1 MEGIDTIPN
10 TDADNALI
18 LGTALHT
25 GIEEGVEQALDFY
38 KNSFPVL
45 TDDHIHEM
53 MKLEAMI
60 PKAKAMLPPG
70 GTFELPIG
78 NADFIGFMDYLVPVG
93 KGLKLDGLITG
104 EDLDEF
110 EAFDLYDFKYSNN
123 AKNYAVSGQLH
134 EYKYWYELTHP
145 GHRIR
150 NMYFLIVPKPKIR
163 QKSTETLSQF
173 RDRLQ
178 AALKDAEPTLMPV
191 QYNPM
196 KIVDFLTDVKHM
208 VEATDFPKN
217 PNHFCGWCEYEE
229 YCQKGWDYMLLPKN
243 ERRDLNATKKKVVWL
258 YGAPFSGKTFF
269 ANQFPDPLM
278 LNTDGNIKF
287 VDAPYIAIRDTV
299 TVEGRITKR
308 KLAYEVFMDAV
319 AELEKKQNDFRT
331 IVVDLLED
339 VYESCR
345 VYICDRQGW
354 KHESD
359 DSFRAWDMVRSEFL
373 NTLKRLVN
381 LDYCMYRRNELG
393 KAFILIGDKSN
404 GKSTFLHVVKNL
416 LGDQNIASLDLKEL
430 GDRFKTA
437 ELFGKLANIGDD
449 IGDEFIAN
457 ASVFKKLVTGD
468 RVNVERKGQ
477 DPFEFNNYSK
487 FLFSANNIPRI
498 KDKTGA
504 VQRRLVIVPFDAKFT
519 PNDADFRPFIKDEL
533 CEQGSMEYLA
543 LLGLQGL
550 KRVLGN
556 AQFTTSSRVQGQLDE
571 YEENNNPIIGFI
583 NEVGLDGIENEATD
597 SVYRRYK
604 EYCIA
609 NNFQALSKIE
619 FSRQITKRCGF
630 TTVPKWIRNRKTR
643 VFVKGGDTE

>member
-1 MEGIDTIPN
+1 MDYVQQIVGMAAVGRVYME
-10 TDADNALI
+10 ALI
-18 LGTALHT
+18 IAYG
-25 GIEEGVEQALDFY
+25 EG
-38 KNSFPVL
+38 
-45 TDDHIHEM
+45 
-53 MKLEAMI
+53 
-60 PKAKAMLPPG
+60 
-70 GTFELPIG
+70 
-78 NADFIGFMDYLVPVG
+78 
-93 KGLKLDGLITG
+93 
-104 EDLDEF
+104 
-110 EAFDLYDFKYSNN
+110 
-123 AKNYAVSGQLH
+123 
-134 EYKYWYELTHP
+134 
-145 GHRIR
+145 
-150 NMYFLIVPKPKIR
+150 
-163 QKSTETLSQF
+163 
-173 RDRLQ
+173 
-178 AALKDAEPTLMPV
+178 
-191 QYNPM
+191 
-196 KIVDFLTDVKHM
+196 
-208 VEATDFPKN
+208 
-217 PNHFCGWCEYEE
+217 
-229 YCQKGWDYMLLPKN
+229 
-243 ERRDLNATKKKVVWL
+243 
-258 YGAPFSGKTFF
+258 
-269 ANQFPDPLM
+269 
-278 LNTDGNIKF
+278 
-287 VDAPYIAIRDTV
+287 
-299 TVEGRITKR
+299 
-308 KLAYEVFMDAV
+308 
-319 AELEKKQNDFRT
+319 
-331 IVVDLLED
+331 
-339 VYESCR
+339 
-345 VYICDRQGW
+345 
-354 KHESD
+354 
-359 DSFRAWDMVRSEFL
+359 
-373 NTLKRLVN
+373 
-381 LDYCMYRRNELG
+381 
-393 KAFILIGDKSN
+393 SN